1 MSDWYLARQLQQ
13 FREGHRG
20 RHPQDFHGAQ
30 MARLSKVVA
39 AGKQTDDLLAYIN
52 TLR

>member
-1 MSDWYLARQLQQ
+1 
-13 FREGHRG
+13 
-20 RHPQDFHGAQ
+20 